1 MTKYFK
7 RPIALFMTI
16 FLLFSLCTPAALAEG
31 DPETDVAVFQS
42 EPEPV
47 GDETAAPTAEE
58 SGAVSY
64 VVVNKPT
71 VATPDN
77 QEILIGLDAANA
89 ADWAVLTVRNEA
101 TGETADYEAAE
112 LTEGAVLFRIDCT
125 AEQAGT
131 YTLESIRYC
140 VDGAQTEAGFADIGV
155 TAVYGVDAQ
164 ADSEPDAMVV
174 SDAEEAD
181 AGAEPDVVFDVTTI
195 DNGGDTQLSDSV
207 EQALSD
213 AAADADTSN
222 TVSAQSMDEAMTAAV
237 QSAGANAVVVLDP
250 GHGTIKSKGAG
261 LDPGASYTYKGV
273 KYQEKDLTLK
283 IAQYCKAELET
294 YAGVKVYMTR
304 EGDVTDKVV
313 TIKDRVDIA
322 HSYGAD
328 VLVSI
333 HLNSAGGDTTSAHG
347 AEVYYPN
354 TNGANSSVS
363 SEGKKLGAEILKQLT
378 ALGLTT
384 HGGEDGLHI
393 RNSTEDSFED
403 GSKQDYYGIN
413 RYSKEYGFP
422 GIIVEHAYLNNESD
436 FQHYL
441 SSDEKLQ
448 KLGVADATGIAN
460 YLGLSKGSSDPVTVY
475 NGMDYSDVYDY
486 NYYIEKYP
494 DVAKQ
499 CNYDDQKVLNYFVE
513 KGMTQAQQASA
524 EFDPVSYR
532 YEYANLRQTYGNT
545 WAGYYH
551 HYIRWGKSSGL
562 HGTGCTQC
570 QGYATGYAGDGLD
583 YAAVYDYN
591 YYIAKYPGLDKQFGY
606 DDQKVLNYF
615 VEQGMAQAQQAS
627 AEFDPVSYRNEYA
640 DLRQTYGSAWAGYY
654 RHYVRWGKAAGLH
667 GTGCT
672 QLQGY
677 ATYYA
682 GDGLDYAAVYDY
694 NYYIDK
700 YPNVAKQCN
709 YDDQKVLN
717 YFVEEGMAQAQQA
730 SAEFDPVSYRNEYAD
745 LRQTY
750 GSAWAGYYRH
760 YVRWGKAA
768 GLHGTGCT
776 ERQGY
781 VTYYAGDGLD
791 YAPVYDY
798 NYYTAQ
804 YPDVAKQCGY
814 DDQKVLNYFVEQG
827 MAQAQQASAEFDP
840 VSYRNEYADLRQTY
854 GSAWAGYY
862 RHYVRWGKAAGLHGT
877 GCTQLQGYATYYAGD
892 GLDYAPVYD
901 YNYYTAQYP
910 DVAKQCNYDDQKVLN
925 YFVEQGMAQA
935 QRASAEFDPVYYRNS
950 NPNLQATYGTVW
962 AGYYQHYIRWGKA
975 AGLQGASD
983 TEYHVIA
990 SAATATASQMAGLFT
1005 SKKASFD
1012 ESLYGMTLNQFCQ
1025 LYAEECQSEGIDPAV
1040 AFCQAMIETGWL
1052 KYGGQVKAEQLNFAG
1067 IKNADG
1073 SAFATFSSV
1082 REGIRA
1088 QVQHLKAYA
1097 STDVLKNPCVD
1108 PRFNL
1113 VKRGSAPYVEW
1124 LGADANPNGTG
1135 WTPDEGY
1142 GKKIIDLMDQLYRI

>member
-1 MTKYFK
+1 MSKYFK

-16 FLLFSLCTPAALAEG
+16 FLLFSLCTPAAFAEEAPE
-31 DPETDVAVFQS
+31 DNTVVSQPETEAEEDNA
-42 EPEPV
+42 
-47 GDETAAPTAEE
+47 AAPTTENSA
-58 SGAVSY
+58 AVSY

-71 VATPDN
+71 VTTPDN

-112 LTEGAVLFRIDCT
+112 LAEGAVLFRIDCT

-131 YTLESIRYC
+131 YTLESIRYS
-140 VDGAQTEAGFADIGV
+140 VDGAEDQVSFADLGV
-155 TAVYGVDAQ
+155 TAVYGVDAE
-164 ADSEPDAMVV
+164 ADSDPDAMVV
-174 SDAEEAD
+174 SDEEEAESS
-181 AGAEPDVVFDVTTI
+181 AEPDVVFDVTTI
-195 DNGGDTQLSDSV
+195 DNGGDAELSDSV
-207 EQALSD
+207 EQALND
-213 AAADADTSN
+213 AASDTDTSSSSS
-222 TVSAQSMDEAMTAAV
+222 TVSTQSMDEAMATAV
-237 QSAGANAVVVLDP
+237 QSAGGTAVVVLDP
-250 GHGTIKSKGAG
+250 GHGTIKSAGAG
-261 LDPGASYTYKGV
+261 LDPGASYTYNGV

-304 EGDVTDKVV
+304 ESDVTDKVV

-333 HLNSAGGDTTSAHG
+333 HLNSAEGDTTSAHG

-436 FQHYL
+436 FQNYL
-441 SSDEKLQ
+441 SSNEKLQ

-475 NGMDYSDVYDY
+475 NGMNYSDVYDY

-513 KGMTQAQQASA
+513 KGMAQAQQASA

-551 HYIRWGKSSGL
+551 HYIRWGKASGL

-570 QGYATGYAGDGLD
+570 QNYATYYEGDGLD

-591 YYIAKYPGLDKQFGY
+591 YYIAKYPGLD
-606 DDQKVLNYF
+606 
-615 VEQGMAQAQQAS
+615 
-627 AEFDPVSYRNEYA
+627 
-640 DLRQTYGSAWAGYY
+640 
-654 RHYVRWGKAAGLH
+654 
-667 GTGCT
+667 
-672 QLQGY
+672 
-677 ATYYA
+677 
-682 GDGLDYAAVYDY
+682 
-694 NYYIDK
+694 
-700 YPNVAKQCN
+700 
-709 YDDQKVLN
+709 
-717 YFVEEGMAQAQQA
+717 
-730 SAEFDPVSYRNEYAD
+730 
-745 LRQTY
+745 
-750 GSAWAGYYRH
+750 
-760 YVRWGKAA
+760 
-768 GLHGTGCT
+768 
-776 ERQGY
+776 
-781 VTYYAGDGLD
+781 
-791 YAPVYDY
+791 
-798 NYYTAQ
+798 
-804 YPDVAKQCGY
+804 KQCGY

-854 GSAWAGYY
+854 GDTWAGYY
-862 RHYVRWGKAAGLHGT
+862 RHYVRWGKASGLHGT
-877 GCTQLQGYATYYAGD
+877 GCTQCQGYVTYYAGD
-892 GLDYAPVYD
+892 GLDYASVYD

-910 DVAKQCNYDDQKVLN
+910 DVAKQCGYDDQKVLN
-925 YFVEQGMAQA
+925 YFVEKGMAQA
-935 QRASAEFDPVYYRNS
+935 QRASTEFDPVYYRNS
-950 NPNLQATYGTVW
+950 NPSLQKTYGTIW
-962 AGYYQHYIRWGKA
+962 AGYYRHYIRWGKA
-975 AGLQGASD
+975 AGLKGASD
-983 TEYHVIA
+983 SDMEYHVIA
-990 SAATATASQMAGLFT
+990 NAATTTASQMANLFT

-1012 ESLYGMTLNQFCQ
+1012 ESLYGMTLSQFCQ
-1025 LYAEECQSEGIDPAV
+1025 LYVEECQNESIDPAV

-1097 STDVLKNPCVD
+1097 STDALKNSCVD
-1108 PRFNL
+1108 PRFDL
-1113 VKRGSAPYVEW
+1113 VQRGSAPYVEW
-1124 LGADANPNGTG
+1124 LGSNANPNGTG
-1135 WTPDEGY
+1135 WTPDADY
-1142 GKKIIDLMDQLYRI
+1142 GTRIITLMNQLYQI